1 MNRNKLI
8 SFPGLKSSTYA
19 NTYVVGEPTSIIK
32 VYHYRGMNS
41 TTGVYEFEDI
51 NGDGIITALGDRQ
64 ALADL
69 TPSYFG
75 GLSNQFRYK
84 GVQLDFLFQFVK
96 QEAFGALPGVPGTLV
111 NQLASVADSVNQQP
125 YTAGKNGSFI
135 TAYNRFGS
143 SDAALQDAS
152 YVRLKNISLTYDLP
166 LKLSSGL
173 QCQLYWQG
181 QNLVTF
187 TKYTNGDPEF
197 KFGGYLPPLRVN
209 AVGVKLTF

>member
-1 MNRNKLI
+1 
-8 SFPGLKSSTYA
+8 
-19 NTYVVGEPTSIIK
+19 
-32 VYHYRGMNS
+32 
-41 TTGVYEFEDI
+41 
-51 NGDGIITALGDRQ
+51 
-64 ALADL
+64 
-69 TPSYFG
+69 
-75 GLSNQFRYK
+75 
-84 GVQLDFLFQFVK
+84 VQLDFLFQFVK

-111 NQLASVADSVNQQP
+111 NQLASVADSVTQQP
-125 YTAGKNGSFI
+125 YTAGKNGSVI

-173 QCQLYWQG
+173 RCQLYWQG
-181 QNLVTF
+181 QNLLTF